1 MNGASRRAGC
11 SARSVRGESWVAIC
25 MALAMRRLAG
35 EFDGPSMTPLF
46 RKLLGLN
53 WPLVLTMYGL
63 LVFGVFSIE
72 SAARHLPNGG
82 AWFADKQKTWILI
95 GSAVYFAT
103 ALIDYRWL
111 RWLGLPLWL
120 AGLALMSVSTGVGQ
134 VTMGSISF
142 QPAQLI
148 LAGGLLLIGSLLQ
161 DLPRLGRK
169 IPKVGWLLDEPLLK
183 IVIVGVISGGSFLVV
198 MGKGDMGS
206 AIVWL
211 PLAGVLL
218 LIGGIPFRY
227 LSAIALLAI
236 ALLPIAFYIVLP
248 EVSERGPERL
258 DTYWRM
264 LHGKEVDVQNEGY
277 AAHRISLAVGKAG
290 WSGTGW
296 NADSSAGTSLH
307 AMGFIPKE
315 TAHNDYIFAVIAE
328 EQGFRGSLLLVT
340 SFALL
345 LVLCLFIGAYAR
357 DPMGRLIIGGTVAI
371 LFAHIFENIGMC
383 ILITPITGI
392 PLPFISYSGTF
403 VLICMFLLGLV
414 QSVWVHRREERL
426 VVEEKPKEG

>member
-1 MNGASRRAGC
+1 
-11 SARSVRGESWVAIC
+11 
-25 MALAMRRLAG
+25 
-35 EFDGPSMTPLF
+35 MTPLF

-72 SAARHLPNGG
+72 SAARHLENGG
-82 AWFADKQKTWILI
+82 PWFAERQKTWILI

-120 AGLALMSVSTGVGQ
+120 AGLGLMAISSGVGQ
-134 VTMGSISF
+134 VTLGSISF

-148 LAGGLLLIGSLLQ
+148 LAGGLMLIGSLLQ

-169 IPKVGWLLDEPLLK
+169 IPKVGWLLDEPFLK
-183 IVIVGVISGGSFLVV
+183 ILIVGVISGGSFLVV

-211 PLAGVLL
+211 PLAGVMLL
-218 LIGGIPFRY
+218 VAGIPFRY
-227 LSAIALLAI
+227 LSALALVGIAI
-236 ALLPIAFYIVLP
+236 LPIAFYLILP
-248 EVSERGPERL
+248 EVSERGPGRL

-264 LHGKEVDVQNEGY
+264 LHGEEVDIQDEGY
-277 AAHRISLAVGKAG
+277 AAHRISVAVGKAG

-296 NADSSAGTSLH
+296 MADNSRGNSLH
-307 AMGFIPKE
+307 AAGFIPKD

-328 EQGFRGSLLLVT
+328 EHGFRGSLLLVT

-345 LVLCLFIGAYAR
+345 LVLCMFVGTYAR
-357 DPMGRLIIGGTVAI
+357 DPMGRLIVAGTVAI

-383 ILITPITGI
+383 VLITPITGI
-392 PLPFISYSGTF
+392 PLPLISYSGTF

-414 QSVWVHRREERL
+414 QSVWVHRSVERV
-426 VVEEKPKEG
+426 VVEEKPKV

>member
-1 MNGASRRAGC
+1 
-11 SARSVRGESWVAIC
+11 
-25 MALAMRRLAG
+25 
-35 EFDGPSMTPLF
+35 MTPLF

-63 LVFGVFSIE
+63 RVFGVFSIE
-72 SAARHLPNGG
+72 SAARHLTNGG

-95 GSAVYFAT
+95 GSVVYFAT

-111 RWLGLPLWL
+111 RWLGLPLWV
-120 AGLALMSVSTGVGQ
+120 AGLGLMSISSGVGQ
-134 VTMGSISF
+134 VTISSISF

-148 LAGGLLLIGSLLQ
+148 LAGGLMLIGSLLQ
-161 DLPRLGRK
+161 DLPRLGRR
-169 IPKVGWLLDEPLLK
+169 IPKVGWLLDEPILK
-183 IVIVGVISGGSFLVV
+183 IIIVGVIAGGSFLIV

-206 AIVWL
+206 AIVWI

-218 LIGGIPFRY
+218 LVAGIPFRY
-227 LSAIALLAI
+227 LTMISLVGIAI
-236 ALLPIAFYIVLP
+236 LPIAFYIILP
-248 EVSERGPERL
+248 MVSERGPERL

-264 LHGKEVDVQNEGY
+264 LHGKEVDVQDEGY
-277 AAHRISLAVGKAG
+277 AAHRISVAVGKAG
-290 WSGTGW
+290 WSGTGT
-296 NADSSAGTSLH
+296 NPDVSRGTSLH
-307 AMGFIPKE
+307 AAGFIPKD

-345 LVLCLFIGAYAR
+345 LVLCLFIGTYAR
-357 DPMGRLIIGGTVAI
+357 DPMGRLIVGGTVAI

-383 ILITPITGI
+383 VLITPITGI
-392 PLPFISYSGTF
+392 PLPLISYSGTF

-414 QSVWVHRREERL
+414 QSVWVHRGMERP
-426 VVEEKPKEG
+426 VVEEAPVKEKVVRSEGLKV

>member
-1 MNGASRRAGC
+1 
-11 SARSVRGESWVAIC
+11 
-25 MALAMRRLAG
+25 
-35 EFDGPSMTPLF
+35 MTPLF

-72 SAARHLPNGG
+72 SAARHLPVTEGVLSAG
-82 AWFADKQKTWILI
+82 AWYADKQKTWILI
-95 GSAVYFAT
+95 GSLVYFAT

-111 RWLGLPLWL
+111 RWLGLPMWL
-120 AGLALMSVSTGVGQ
+120 AGLGLMSISSGVGQ
-134 VTMGSISF
+134 VTIGTISF

-148 LAGGLLLIGSLLQ
+148 LAGGLMLIGSLLQ

-169 IPKVGWLLDEPLLK
+169 IPKVGWLLDEPFLK
-183 IVIVGVISGGSFLVV
+183 ILIVGVISGGSFLIV

-206 AIVWL
+206 AIVWV
-211 PLAGVLL
+211 PLAAVLL
-218 LIGGIPFRY
+218 LVAGIPFRY
-227 LSAIALLAI
+227 LSVIALVGI
-236 ALLPIAFYIVLP
+236 AALPIAFYIILP
-248 EVSERGPERL
+248 EKSERGPERL

-264 LHGKEVDVQNEGY
+264 LHGKEVDVQDEGY
-277 AAHRISLAVGKAG
+277 AAHRISVAVGKAG
-290 WSGTGW
+290 WSGTGS
-296 NADSSAGTSLH
+296 NADNSLGTSLH
-307 AMGFIPKE
+307 AAGFIPKD

-357 DPMGRLIIGGTVAI
+357 DPMGRLIVGGTVAI

-383 ILITPITGI
+383 VLITPITGI
-392 PLPFISYSGTF
+392 PLPLISYSGTF

-414 QSVWVHRREERL
+414 QSVWVHRGVERP
-426 VVEEKPKEG
+426 VVEEKSKPGKDSLGRTESLKI

>member
-1 MNGASRRAGC
+1 
-11 SARSVRGESWVAIC
+11 
-25 MALAMRRLAG
+25 
-35 EFDGPSMTPLF
+35 MTPLF

-72 SAARHLPNGG
+72 SASRHLDNGG
-82 AWFADKQKTWILI
+82 AWFAERQKTWILI
-95 GSAVYFAT
+95 GSVVYFAT

-120 AGLALMSVSTGVGQ
+120 AGLGLMAISSGVGQ
-134 VTMGSISF
+134 VTLGSISF

-148 LAGGLLLIGSLLQ
+148 LAGGLMLIGSLLQ

-169 IPKVGWLLDEPLLK
+169 IPKVGWLLDEPFLK
-183 IVIVGVISGGSFLVV
+183 ILIVGVISGGSFLVV

-218 LIGGIPFRY
+218 LVAGIPFRY
-227 LSAIALLAI
+227 LSALALVGIAI
-236 ALLPIAFYIVLP
+236 LPIAFYIILP
-248 EVSERGPERL
+248 EVSERGPGRL

-264 LHGKEVDVQNEGY
+264 LHGEEVDIQDEGY
-277 AAHRISLAVGKAG
+277 AAHRISVAVGKAG

-296 NADSSAGTSLH
+296 MADNSRGNSLH
-307 AMGFIPKE
+307 AAGFIPKD

-328 EQGFRGSLLLVT
+328 EHGFRGSLLLVT

-345 LVLCLFIGAYAR
+345 LVLCMFIATYAR
-357 DPMGRLIIGGTVAI
+357 DPMGRLIVAGTVAI

-383 ILITPITGI
+383 VLITPITGI
-392 PLPFISYSGTF
+392 PLPLISYSGTF

-414 QSVWVHRREERL
+414 QSVWVHRSVERE
-426 VVEEKPKEG
+426 VVEEKPKV

>member
-1 MNGASRRAGC
+1 
-11 SARSVRGESWVAIC
+11 
-25 MALAMRRLAG
+25 
-35 EFDGPSMTPLF
+35 MTPLF

-72 SAARHLPNGG
+72 SAARHLENGG
-82 AWFADKQKTWILI
+82 PWFAERQKTWILI

-120 AGLALMSVSTGVGQ
+120 AGLGLMAISSGVGQ
-134 VTMGSISF
+134 VTLGSISF

-148 LAGGLLLIGSLLQ
+148 LAGGLMLIGSLLQ

-169 IPKVGWLLDEPLLK
+169 IPKVGWLLDEPFLK
-183 IVIVGVISGGSFLVV
+183 ILIVGVISGGSFLVV

-211 PLAGVLL
+211 PLAGVMLL
-218 LIGGIPFRY
+218 VAGIPFRY
-227 LSAIALLAI
+227 LSALALVGIAI
-236 ALLPIAFYIVLP
+236 LPIAFYIILP
-248 EVSERGPERL
+248 EVSERGPGRL

-264 LHGKEVDVQNEGY
+264 LHGEEVDIQDEGY
-277 AAHRISLAVGKAG
+277 AAHRISVAVGKAG

-296 NADSSAGTSLH
+296 MADNSRGNSLH
-307 AMGFIPKE
+307 AAGFIPKD

-328 EQGFRGSLLLVT
+328 EHGFRGSLLLVT

-345 LVLCLFIGAYAR
+345 LVLCMFVGTYAR
-357 DPMGRLIIGGTVAI
+357 DPMGRLIVAGTVAI

-383 ILITPITGI
+383 VLITPITGI
-392 PLPFISYSGTF
+392 PLPLISYSGTF

-414 QSVWVHRREERL
+414 QSVWVHRSVERV
-426 VVEEKPKEG
+426 VVEEKPKV

>member
-1 MNGASRRAGC
+1 
-11 SARSVRGESWVAIC
+11 
-25 MALAMRRLAG
+25 
-35 EFDGPSMTPLF
+35 MTPLF

-72 SAARHLPNGG
+72 SAARHLENGG
-82 AWFADKQKTWILI
+82 PWFAERQKTWILI

-120 AGLALMSVSTGVGQ
+120 AGLGLMAISSGVGQ
-134 VTMGSISF
+134 VTLGSISF

-148 LAGGLLLIGSLLQ
+148 LAGGLMLIGSLLQ

-169 IPKVGWLLDEPLLK
+169 IPKVGWLLDEPFLK
-183 IVIVGVISGGSFLVV
+183 ILIVGVISGGSFLVV

-211 PLAGVLL
+211 PLAGVMLL
-218 LIGGIPFRY
+218 VAGIPFRY
-227 LSAIALLAI
+227 LSALALVGIAI
-236 ALLPIAFYIVLP
+236 LPIAFYIILP
-248 EVSERGPERL
+248 EVSERGPGRL

-264 LHGKEVDVQNEGY
+264 LHGEEVDIQDEGY
-277 AAHRISLAVGKAG
+277 AAHRISVAVGKAG

-296 NADSSAGTSLH
+296 MADNSRGNSLH
-307 AMGFIPKE
+307 AAGFIPKD

-328 EQGFRGSLLLVT
+328 EHGFRGSLLLVT

-345 LVLCLFIGAYAR
+345 LVLCMFVGTYAR
-357 DPMGRLIIGGTVAI
+357 DPMGRLIVAGTVAI

-383 ILITPITGI
+383 VLITPITGI
-392 PLPFISYSGTF
+392 PLPLISYSGTF

-414 QSVWVHRREERL
+414 QSVWVHRSVERV
-426 VVEEKPKEG
+426 VVEEKPKA

>member
-1 MNGASRRAGC
+1 
-11 SARSVRGESWVAIC
+11 
-25 MALAMRRLAG
+25 
-35 EFDGPSMTPLF
+35 MTPLF

-72 SAARHLPNGG
+72 SAARHLDNGG
-82 AWFADKQKTWILI
+82 PWFAERQKTWILI

-120 AGLALMSVSTGVGQ
+120 GGLGLMAISSGVGQ
-134 VTMGSISF
+134 VTFGSISF

-148 LAGGLLLIGSLLQ
+148 LAGGLMLIGSLLQ

-169 IPKVGWLLDEPLLK
+169 IPKVGWLLDEPFLK
-183 IVIVGVISGGSFLVV
+183 ILIVGVISGGSFLIV

-218 LIGGIPFRY
+218 LVAGIPFRY
-227 LSAIALLAI
+227 LSALGLVGI
-236 ALLPIAFYIVLP
+236 ALLPIAFYIILP
-248 EVSERGPERL
+248 EVSERGPGRL

-264 LHGKEVDVQNEGY
+264 LHGEEVDIQDEGY
-277 AAHRISLAVGKAG
+277 AAHRISVAVGKAG

-296 NADSSAGTSLH
+296 MADNSRGNSLH
-307 AMGFIPKE
+307 AAGFIPKD
-315 TAHNDYIFAVIAE
+315 TAHNDYIFAVIGE
-328 EQGFRGSLLLVT
+328 EHGFRGSLLLVT

-345 LVLCLFIGAYAR
+345 LVLCMFIGTYAR
-357 DPMGRLIIGGTVAI
+357 DPMGRLIVAGTVAI

-383 ILITPITGI
+383 VLITPITGI
-392 PLPFISYSGTF
+392 PLPLISYSGTF

-414 QSVWVHRREERL
+414 QSVWVHRSVERV
-426 VVEEKPKEG
+426 VVEEKPKV

>member
-1 MNGASRRAGC
+1 
-11 SARSVRGESWVAIC
+11 
-25 MALAMRRLAG
+25 
-35 EFDGPSMTPLF
+35 MTPLF

-72 SAARHLPNGG
+72 SAARHLDNGG
-82 AWFADKQKTWILI
+82 AWFAERQKTWILI

-120 AGLALMSVSTGVGQ
+120 AGLGLMAISSGVGQ
-134 VTMGSISF
+134 VTLGSISF

-148 LAGGLLLIGSLLQ
+148 LAGGLMLIGSLLQ
-161 DLPRLGRK
+161 DLPRLGRR
-169 IPKVGWLLDEPLLK
+169 IPKVGWLLDEPFLK
-183 IVIVGVISGGSFLVV
+183 ILIVGVISGGSFLVV

-218 LIGGIPFRY
+218 LVAGIPFRY
-227 LSAIALLAI
+227 LSSLALVGIAI
-236 ALLPIAFYIVLP
+236 LPIAFYIILP
-248 EVSERGPERL
+248 EVSERGPGRL

-264 LHGKEVDVQNEGY
+264 LHGEEVDIQDEGY
-277 AAHRISLAVGKAG
+277 AAHRISVAVGKAG

-296 NADSSAGTSLH
+296 MADNFRGNSLH
-307 AMGFIPKE
+307 AAGFIPKD
-315 TAHNDYIFAVIAE
+315 TAHNDYIFAVIGE
-328 EQGFRGSLLLVT
+328 EHGFRGSLLLVT

-345 LVLCLFIGAYAR
+345 LVLCMFIGTYAR
-357 DPMGRLIIGGTVAI
+357 DPMGRLIVAGTVAI

-383 ILITPITGI
+383 VLITPITGI
-392 PLPFISYSGTF
+392 PLPLISYSGTF

-414 QSVWVHRREERL
+414 QSVWVHRSVERPM
-426 VVEEKPKEG
+426 VEEKSKV

>member
-1 MNGASRRAGC
+1 
-11 SARSVRGESWVAIC
+11 
-25 MALAMRRLAG
+25 
-35 EFDGPSMTPLF
+35 MTPLF

-72 SAARHLPNGG
+72 SAARHLDNGG
-82 AWFADKQKTWILI
+82 PWFAERQKTWILI

-120 AGLALMSVSTGVGQ
+120 AGLGLMAISSGVGQ
-134 VTMGSISF
+134 VTLGSISF

-148 LAGGLLLIGSLLQ
+148 LAGGLMLIGSLLQ

-169 IPKVGWLLDEPLLK
+169 IPKVGWLLDEPFLK
-183 IVIVGVISGGSFLVV
+183 ILIVGVISGGSFLVV

-211 PLAGVLL
+211 PLAAVLL
-218 LIGGIPFRY
+218 LVAGIPFRY
-227 LSAIALLAI
+227 LSALALVGIAI
-236 ALLPIAFYIVLP
+236 LPIAFYIILP
-248 EVSERGPERL
+248 EVSERGPGRL

-264 LHGKEVDVQNEGY
+264 LHGEEVDIQDEGY
-277 AAHRISLAVGKAG
+277 AAHRISVAVGKAG

-296 NADSSAGTSLH
+296 MADNSRGNSLH
-307 AMGFIPKE
+307 AAGFIPKD

-328 EQGFRGSLLLVT
+328 EHGFRGSLLLVT

-345 LVLCLFIGAYAR
+345 LVLCMFIGTYAR
-357 DPMGRLIIGGTVAI
+357 DPMGRLIVAGTVAI

-383 ILITPITGI
+383 VLITPITGI
-392 PLPFISYSGTF
+392 PLPLISYSGTF

-414 QSVWVHRREERL
+414 QSVWVHRSVERV
-426 VVEEKPKEG
+426 VVEEKPKV

>member
-1 MNGASRRAGC
+1 
-11 SARSVRGESWVAIC
+11 

-103 ALIDYRWL
+103 SLIDYRWL

-392 PLPFISYSGTF
+392 PLPFTSYSGTF

-414 QSVWVHRREERL
+414 QSVWVHRREERP
-426 VVEEKPKEG
+426 VVEEKLKEG